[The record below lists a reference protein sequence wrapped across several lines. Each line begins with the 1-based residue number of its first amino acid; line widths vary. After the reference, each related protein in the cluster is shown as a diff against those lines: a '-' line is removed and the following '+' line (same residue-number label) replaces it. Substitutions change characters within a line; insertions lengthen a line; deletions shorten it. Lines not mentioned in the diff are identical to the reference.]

1 MRLKLL
7 MSIVIFLA
15 LINVFVHL
23 LTAKYYADARATL
36 ERITREVE
44 EFDRNNLPVQVDP
57 NEWRG

>member
-1 MRLKLL
+1 